1 MTQPPTRIA
10 NRYHRGFTI
19 VELLIVLVVMS
30 ILASIVVATYSGVH
44 EKARDTTR
52 LNDATAIKEA
62 LETYRASNGTYPA
75 SVAGP
80 YNGWDTSADP
90 AKSFLANLQQS
101 GYMDVIPKD
110 PTNTGPTGSVW
121 TTGYRYE
128 YLYSNNPAFLSGN
141 GCATNRG
148 GVAVLIVVNME
159 VMGNPAPD
167 SPGFTGCTGRAFNSE
182 GAWVWG
188 DYDKPA

>member
-1 MTQPPTRIA
+1 MLHIGHQPHASRK
-10 NRYHRGFTI
+10 GFTI
-19 VELLIVLVVMS
+19 VELLVVIVVLA
-30 ILASIVVATYSGVH
+30 ILTSIVVVTYSGVH

-62 LETYRASNGTYPA
+62 LETYRASKGTYPA

-80 YNGWDTSADP
+80 YNGWDSSADP
-90 AKSFLANLQQS
+90 AKSFLTNLQQS
-101 GYMDVIPKD
+101 GYMDIVPKD
-110 PTNTGPTGSVW
+110 PTNTAPTGSNW

-128 YLYSNNPAFLSGN
+128 YLYSSDPTFLSSN

-159 VMGNPAPD
+159 VAGNPSPS
-167 SPGFTGCTGRAFNSE
+167 SPGFSCTSRNFNAE
-182 GAWVWG
+182 GSWVWG